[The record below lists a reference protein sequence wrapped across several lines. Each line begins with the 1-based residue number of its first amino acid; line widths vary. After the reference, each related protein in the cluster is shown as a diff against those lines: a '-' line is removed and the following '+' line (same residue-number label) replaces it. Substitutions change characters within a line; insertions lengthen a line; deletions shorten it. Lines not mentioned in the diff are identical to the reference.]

1 MEPRETSVLI
11 LHNQPR
17 TEPGSAGVYLES
29 DNSVLDQAAAVGEA
43 LRGLGIP
50 YEVQAVSY
58 LAEIPVVLQAAPQS
72 VVFNLVEA
80 FHERAE
86 DAVLAPALCQAF
98 GKGCTGNDTPAL
110 QLALDKWR
118 CKGVLRQAG
127 LPVPDGV
134 LVLPGQPVPKER
146 LPQGR
151 VIIKPVASDASEG
164 IEEEGVLDGADA
176 DRVAE
181 YVAKLQERFRQPV
194 LIEKYVGKRELNVS
208 LIERDGTIEVM
219 PIAEIDF
226 SAFEAGK
233 PRIVSYAAKWLE
245 SSFEYQNTPRIIPA
259 PLTPGQAES
268 VRAIALGA
276 WKALGCHDYV
286 RVDMRLSDT
295 GRPVILEVNP
305 NPDISPAGGY
315 AAATAAGGV
324 PYREFVAAAVA
335 NALARRS
342 AVGAG
347 SERRFA
353 AAVTP
358 RPSTD
363 PTFKAIRYSV
373 PADRDAVMQLVAGTQ
388 FFRPDELTVAAEVL
402 DEALA
407 KGPAD
412 HYQSFVFDDGH
423 GAVGWVCHGPI
434 ACTIGSH
441 DIYWLAVSPACQGRG
456 LGRLLMEFAEAR
468 IRETGG
474 RLAVVE
480 TSGRAE
486 YESTRTFYRHIGY
499 AEAARL
505 HEFYAPGDDKVIYL
519 KRV

>member
-1 MEPRETSVLI
+1 MEQRETSVLI

-29 DNSVLDQAAAVGEA
+29 DASVLDQAAAVGAA
-43 LRGLGIP
+43 LRELGIP
-50 YEVQAVSY
+50 YRVQGVAR
-58 LAEIPVVLQAAPQS
+58 LEEIPAVLATTPDT
-72 VVFNLVEA
+72 VIFNLVEA

-86 DAVLAPALCQAF
+86 DAVLVPALCRAY

-118 CKGVLRQAG
+118 SKGVLRQAA
-127 LPVPDGV
+127 LPVPEGV
-134 LVLPGQPVPKER
+134 LVLPGQPVPKDR

-151 VIIKPVASDASEG
+151 IIIKPAANDAREG

-176 DRVAE
+176 ARVEE
-181 YVAKLQERFRQPV
+181 YVLKLHERFRQPV

-208 LIERDGTIEVM
+208 LIERNGAVEVM

-245 SSFEYQNTPRIIPA
+245 HSFEYQNTPRILPA
-259 PLTPGQAES
+259 PLTPNQAES
-268 VRAIALGA
+268 VRVIALGA
-276 WKALGCHDYV
+276 WKALDCHDYV
-286 RVDMRLSDT
+286 RVDMRLNEA

-305 NPDISPAGGY
+305 NPDISPEGGY
-315 AAATAAGGV
+315 AAATAAGNV
-324 PYREFVAAAVA
+324 PYPEFVAAVVA
-335 NALARRS
+335 NAVARRAAS
-342 AVGAG
+342 GASPG
-347 SERRFA
+347 RLIA
-353 AAVTP
+353 AQPP

-363 PTFKAIRYSV
+363 PAFRQIRYSV
-373 PADRDAVMQLVAGTQ
+373 PADRDAVLKLLADTQ
-388 FFRPDELTVAAEVL
+388 FFRPDEVVVASEVL

-412 HYQSFVFDDGH
+412 HYQSFVYDDGE
-423 GAVGWVCHGPI
+423 GPLGWVCHGPI
-434 ACTIGSH
+434 ACTIGSF
-441 DIYWLAVSPACQGRG
+441 DVYWLAVSPACQGKG
-456 LGRLLMEFAEAR
+456 LGRLLMEFAEVR
-468 IRETGG
+468 IREAGG
-474 RLAVVE
+474 RLVVVE
-480 TSGRAE
+480 TSGRPD
-486 YESTRTFYRHIGY
+486 YDSTRAFYRRIGY

-505 HEFYAPGDDKVIYL
+505 HEFYAANDDKVIYL